1 MRAGEWFPDRIATSA
16 RLIAVG
22 AQSCAT
28 SAVTC
33 WYSGLSAVFL
43 SLVGSFPMEREAEQ
57 ALIAKAA
64 SGDRAAAERLVR
76 EHQGGLYSYIL
87 RLSGRP
93 DIAED
98 VVQEA
103 FIRALTHL
111 DRFDTRFRFTTWLFT
126 IARRVFLN
134 ICDRKSARTGYTS
147 EHWDDR
153 PGATPG
159 EIKVDSEGEATRVR
173 DALQVALLELPQVQ
187 REVVVLFHQ
196 QGWPIAIVAEHLE
209 LPVGT
214 VKSHLH
220 RGRQKLREIL
230 LKNPAVLSGSI
241 VPTSWLAPG
250 LSAESEVR
258 A

>member
-1 MRAGEWFPDRIATSA
+1 
-16 RLIAVG
+16 
-22 AQSCAT
+22 
-28 SAVTC
+28 
-33 WYSGLSAVFL
+33 
-43 SLVGSFPMEREAEQ
+43 MERNAEQ
-57 ALIAKAA
+57 NLISRAA
-64 SGDRAAAERLVR
+64 SGDRSAAEILVR

-87 RLSGRP
+87 RLSGRA

-111 DRFDTRFRFTTWLFT
+111 DRFDSRFRFTTWLFT

-134 ICDRKSARTGYTS
+134 ICDRKSARTGMSCEEWDSRSGPDAERHSS
-147 EHWDDR
+147 EVEQGD
-153 PGATPG
+153 GNQ
-159 EIKVDSEGEATRVR
+159 VR
-173 DALQVALLELPQVQ
+173 DALQAALMELPQEQ

-196 QGWPIAIVAEHLE
+196 QGWPIAVVAEHME
-209 LPVGT
+209 MPEGT

-220 RGRQKLREIL
+220 RGRHRLREIL

-241 VPTSWLAPG
+241 VPTSWLGTGMAPSPTPG
-250 LSAESEVR
+250 IGVR